1 MNATLTPAA
10 HRIISQLRAG
20 QAAGTAAGLGS
31 PDWDAFH
38 DLVVRFIAEAPDPKF
53 RMREIA
59 DLLDEHTRSERPVG
73 GAR

>member
-1 MNATLTPAA
+1 MNATLSPAA
-10 HRIISQLRAG
+10 HRIIDQLRAG

-38 DLVVRFIAEAPDPKF
+38 DLVVRFITEAPDPKF

-59 DLLDEHTRSERPVG
+59 DLLDDHARANRPAG